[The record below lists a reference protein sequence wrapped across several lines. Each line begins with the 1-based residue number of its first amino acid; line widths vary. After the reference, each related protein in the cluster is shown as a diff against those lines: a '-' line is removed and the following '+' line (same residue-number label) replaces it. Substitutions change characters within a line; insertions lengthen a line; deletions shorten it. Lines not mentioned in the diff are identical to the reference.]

1 MKTNSFRLKI
11 SLLSGAISG
20 GLLVATGVFFWQI
33 TYRMDLARVD
43 RELRN
48 LGHPQLDRVNGGD
61 HWMRFENAL
70 GLIAEQGKPLPFI
83 LWVKHEGRVIHKSAH
98 WPKSVDPASFPVPV
112 AYEPPFV
119 LEPGKPLPTP
129 PRREPISPSNPALP
143 RKEPQFFTREA
154 DGKSWRIA
162 VMGNPYMTLLLGAD
176 LNEFMSGMTRLRNA
190 YLAALPVVLLLVA
203 AGSWWLAARALR
215 PVTVLT
221 RTAEQVTAK
230 GLDQRIPLL
239 AYDREMARLITVF
252 NQMLDR
258 LERSFHQATRF
269 SADASHELKTPL
281 TILQGELEAA
291 LQSAPAGS
299 PEQRRYAQLLEE
311 IQRLKAITHKLLLL
325 SLADSGRL
333 KLDLQPLNF
342 TEAVED
348 VLADAEI
355 LADGLTLEKSL
366 QPEVRIRADADLL
379 QQVVQ
384 NLAVN
389 AIKYNQPGGRVRFE
403 LTADAAHAM
412 LRVGNTGPGI
422 AEADRGRVFERFFR
436 GDPSRYRQTEGTGLG
451 LSLSREIIRA
461 HHGELRLAGADAG
474 WTEFELTLP
483 LNDGTTS

>member
-1 MKTNSFRLKI
+1 MMTKSFRLKI
-11 SLLSGAISG
+11 ALLSGVISG
-20 GLLVATGVFFWQI
+20 GLLVATGVLFWQL

-48 LGHPQLDRVNGGD
+48 LGHSQLERVNGGD
-61 HWMRFENAL
+61 HWVRFENTL
-70 GLIAEQGKPLPFI
+70 WLIAGQGKSLPFI
-83 LWVKHEGRVIHKSAH
+83 LWVKHEDRVLHQSAH
-98 WPKSVDPASFPVPV
+98 WPKSIDPKSFPVSA

-119 LEPGKPLPTP
+119 LEPGKALPPP
-129 PRREPISPSNPALP
+129 PRREAISPSNPALP
-143 RKEPQFFTREA
+143 RKEPLFFTREA
-154 DGKSWRIA
+154 DGKAWRVA
-162 VMGNPYMTLLLGAD
+162 VMGNPYMTLVLGAD
-176 LNEFMSGMTRLRNA
+176 LNEFMSGMTKLRNA

-221 RTAEQVTAK
+221 QTAEQVTAK
-230 GLDQRIPLL
+230 GLDQRLPLL

-299 PEQRRYAQLLEE
+299 AEQTRYAQLLEE

-333 KLDLQPLNF
+333 KLDLQPLDF
-342 TEAVED
+342 TEAVEN
-348 VLADAEI
+348 VIADAEI

-366 QPEVRIRADADLL
+366 QPAVRVRADADLL
-379 QQVVQ
+379 QQVLQ

-389 AIKYNQPGGRVRFE
+389 AIKYNQPGGRIRFE
-403 LTADAAHAM
+403 LTSDATRVQ
-412 LRVGNTGPGI
+412 LRLGNTGPGI
-422 AEADRGRVFERFFR
+422 PAADREKVFERFYR
-436 GDPSRYRQTEGTGLG
+436 GDPSRNRQTEGTGLG
-451 LSLSREIIRA
+451 LSLAREIVRA
-461 HHGELRLAGADAG
+461 HGGTLELESTTDG
-474 WTEFELTLP
+474 WTWFCARLP
-483 LNDGTTS
+483 TG